1 LNGQDLNNGQ
11 NLDSNNQFNVNG
23 LDFSKL
29 NANSLDLNSFN
40 VQDILNALSFQILE
54 QELLGSNNGVNSL
67 SSFNLGNVNNLQFN
81 NFDLNGFNNLFGS
94 SFNVESIFQIL
105 EGLSQSNIFSQNNLL
120 LNNNQF
126 DLNGFANSFNN
137 QFSSNWQSNEILA
150 LIESIS
156 GQQNLQQLLDLA
168 QLSQSSGHNNANSFG
183 GNSIAVAQIEAIP
196 I

>member
-29 NANSLDLNSFN
+29 NANSLNLNNFN

-67 SSFNLGNVNNLQFN
+67 SSFNLGNVNDLQYN
-81 NFDLNGFNNLFGS
+81 NFNLNGFNSLFGS

-120 LNNNQF
+120 NNNQF
-126 DLNGFANSFNN
+126 DLNGFAKSFNN

-156 GQQNLQQLLDLA
+156 GQQNLQQLLSLA
-168 QLSQSSGHNNANSFG
+168 QLSQFRGQSNANSFG
-183 GNSIAVAQIEAIP
+183 GNSIAVAQIEAIS